1 MLTLAFYK
9 GSGRFDD
16 RVIRWVTRSAFSH
29 VELLE
34 HPPSWRGDGAWLGQ
48 SWSSSG
54 RDGGVR
60 GKEIVFKRDRWEF
73 LAVPWTPADA
83 LDTLCAEL
91 GKPYDFVGLIG
102 SQLFNLRRHRAGRWF
117 CSELCAHALGLDTPQ
132 EFSPGGLYRRVGEM
146 NRVYQLGMA
155 HAGEP
160 PED

>member
-29 VELLE
+29 VEMLE
-34 HPPSWRGDGAWLGQ
+34 RPPALRVDGARFGQ

-60 GKEIVFKRDRWEF
+60 GKDIVFGAGRWAF
-73 LAVPWTPADA
+73 LAVPWAPAGA
-83 LDTLCAEL
+83 LDTLRAEL
-91 GKPYDFVGLIG
+91 GKPYDFLGLVG
-102 SQLFNLRRHRAGRWF
+102 SQLVNLRRHRAGRWF
-117 CSELCAHALGLDTPQ
+117 CSEICAHALGLDAPQ
-132 EFSPGGLYRRVGEM
+132 ELSPGGLYRRANEM
-146 NRVYQLGMA
+146 NRAYHLGVS

-160 PED
+160 PEE